1 MSAINQEGRGVSKIT
16 SHHSPLETEEIL
28 WEKWKKEKDEYAA
41 NELVRSYMYL
51 VTYHVDRI
59 SVNLPKSVSRD
70 DLESFAFMGLFDAIK
85 KFEPE
90 RELKFDTYASFR
102 IRGSII
108 DGLRKEDWLPRSLRE
123 KAKKIEDI
131 SQQLEQR
138 LQRTPSSAEIAEQ
151 LNMKAEDVETII
163 NDSLFANVLSIDGK
177 RHHELHEHDEEM
189 AFNIPDEEALEPD
202 EYMLNKEIQ
211 EILVEKI
218 QKLNKNEQM
227 VVSLFYYD
235 GLTMTEIGE
244 VLNLTTSRISQIH
257 KSAIFK
263 LRKALNKLQFGYQI

>member
-1 MSAINQEGRGVSKIT
+1 MSKI
-16 SHHSPLETEEIL
+16 SDHHSSLDTEEIL
-28 WEKWKKEKDEYAA
+28 WKKWKNENDEQAA

-59 SVNLPKSVSRD
+59 SVNLPRNVSRD

-123 KAKKIEDI
+123 KAKQIEDI
-131 SQQLEQR
+131 SHQLEQK
-138 LQRTPSSAEIAEQ
+138 LQRTPNSTEIAEH
-151 LNMKAEDVETII
+151 LDMKAEEVEAIM
-163 NDSLFANVLSIDGK
+163 NASLFANVLSIDGK
-177 RHHELHEHDEEM
+177 RHHELNEHDEEM
-189 AFNIPDEEALEPD
+189 AFNIPDEDALDPD
-202 EYMLNKEIQ
+202 ELVVNKEVQ

-218 QKLNKNEQM
+218 KKLNKNEQL

-244 VLNLTTSRISQIH
+244 VLDLTTSRISQIH

-263 LRKALNKLQFGYQI
+263 LRKALSKLHFEYQI